1 MDELRH
7 LLKCQ
12 ECLDALAK
20 LRNENRKTKSKGTKE
35 IMPKACEEKQQ
46 LILAYQAQ
54 TQGYSAAV
62 TALHNRTG
70 RSSKTEYDAIYAT
83 AEDARM
89 RATNAREALK
99 THTAEHGC

>member
-1 MDELRH
+1 MKLRH
-7 LLKCQ
+7 LQKYE
-12 ECLDALAK
+12 ECLAALAK
-20 LRNENRKTKSKGTKE
+20 LRNESRKTKPEGAKD
-35 IMPKACEEKQQ
+35 IMPKACAEKQQ

>member
-1 MDELRH
+1 
-7 LLKCQ
+7 
-12 ECLDALAK
+12 
-20 LRNENRKTKSKGTKE
+20 
-35 IMPKACEEKQQ
+35 MPKACAEKQQ

-54 TQGYSAAV
+54 TKGYSAAV
-62 TALHNRTG
+62 TALHKRTG

>member
-1 MDELRH
+1 MNSGTCKSARSAWTPSRSYETKTGRQ
-7 LLKCQ
+7 KPKG
-12 ECLDALAK
+12 AK
-20 LRNENRKTKSKGTKE
+20 D
-35 IMPKACEEKQQ
+35 IMPKACAEKQQ